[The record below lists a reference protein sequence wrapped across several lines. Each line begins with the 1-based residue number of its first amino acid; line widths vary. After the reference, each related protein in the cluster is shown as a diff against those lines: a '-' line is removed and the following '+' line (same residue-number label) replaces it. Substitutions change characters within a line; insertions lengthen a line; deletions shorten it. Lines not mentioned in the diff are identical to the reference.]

1 MLGEVAEF
9 PVGGGTSQ
17 ERTRQIEA
25 LRRRIAAVPSRGE
38 VSRPTPVSEP
48 VEVASHG
55 VLPVPAPLAGLL
67 PHGGLVRGSVVSV
80 SGAASLLLGV
90 LASVTSSGGNAAVIG
105 QRRLGLLAAAE
116 MGARL
121 QRLAVIPDP
130 GPDPVEV
137 AAVLLDGM
145 DLVVLG
151 LGGNSV
157 PPSRA
162 RAVAARARSK
172 GAVLIVTDG
181 RWEGAQIRLEAQVSG
196 YEGVDGP
203 GLGRL
208 CGTRLAV
215 RAHGR
220 AFPLRTTQVDVCAER
235 SGVLW
240 ESGQPRRIGDDAGR
254 QVAQ

>member
-1 MLGEVAEF
+1 MGEVAEF
-9 PVGGGTSQ
+9 PIGDEEAGL
-17 ERTRQIEA
+17 ERAQQIEA

-38 VSRPTPVSEP
+38 VSRPTPVAEP
-48 VEVASHG
+48 AEVQSRG
-55 VLPVPAPLAGLL
+55 MLPVPGPLAELL
-67 PHGGLVRGSVVSV
+67 PHGGLLRGTVVSV

-90 LASVTSSGGNAAVIG
+90 LASVTSSGGHAAVIG

-116 MGARL
+116 MGAHL
-121 QRLAVIPDP
+121 QRLAMVPDP

-151 LGGNSV
+151 LGGASV
-157 PPSRA
+157 PPTRA

-181 RWEGAQIRLEAQVSG
+181 RWEGAQVQLEAQVSG
-196 YEGVDGP
+196 YDGVDGP

-208 CGTRLAV
+208 CGTRLSV
-215 RAHGR
+215 QAHGR
-220 AFPLRTTQVDVCAER
+220 AFPPRTTQIDVCAER
-235 SGVLW
+235 SRVLW
-240 ESGQPRRIGDDAGR
+240 EPGGPRRIGGGAGR
-254 QVAQ
+254 VAQ

>member
-1 MLGEVAEF
+1 VGEVAEF
-9 PVGGGTSQ
+9 PIGDEEAGL
-17 ERTRQIEA
+17 ERAQQIEA

-38 VSRPTPVSEP
+38 VSRPTPVAEP
-48 VEVASHG
+48 AEVQSRG
-55 VLPVPAPLAGLL
+55 VLPVPGPLAELL
-67 PHGGLVRGSVVSV
+67 PHGGLLRGTVVSV

-90 LASVTSSGGNAAVIG
+90 LASVTSSGGHAAVIG

-116 MGARL
+116 MGAHL
-121 QRLAVIPDP
+121 QRLAMVPDP

-151 LGGNSV
+151 LGGASV
-157 PPSRA
+157 PPTRA

-181 RWEGAQIRLEAQVSG
+181 RWEGAQVRLEAQVSG
-196 YEGVDGP
+196 YDGVDGP

-208 CGTRLAV
+208 CGTRLSV

-220 AFPLRTTQVDVCAER
+220 AFPPRTTQIDVCAER
-235 SGVLW
+235 SRVLW
-240 ESGQPRRIGDDAGR
+240 EPGGPRRIGGGAGR
-254 QVAQ
+254 VAQ

>member
-1 MLGEVAEF
+1 M
-9 PVGGGTSQ
+9 
-17 ERTRQIEA
+17 ERAQQIET

-38 VSRPTPVSEP
+38 VSRPTPVAEP
-48 VEVASHG
+48 AEVPSRG
-55 VLPVPAPLAGLL
+55 VLPVPGPLAELL
-67 PHGGLVRGSVVSV
+67 PHGGLVRGTVVSV

-90 LASVTSSGGNAAVIG
+90 LASVTSSGGHAAVIG

-116 MGARL
+116 MGAHL
-121 QRLAVIPDP
+121 QRLAMVPDP

-151 LGGNSV
+151 LGGVSV
-157 PPSRA
+157 PPTRA

-181 RWEGAQIRLEAQVSG
+181 RWEGAQVRLEAQVSG
-196 YEGVDGP
+196 YDGVDGP

-208 CGTRLAV
+208 CGTRLSV

-220 AFPLRTTQVDVCAER
+220 AFPPRTTQIDVCAER
-235 SGVLW
+235 SRVLW
-240 ESGQPRRIGDDAGR
+240 ESGGPRRIGDGAGR
-254 QVAQ
+254 VAQ

>member
-1 MLGEVAEF
+1 VGEVAEF
-9 PVGGGTSQ
+9 PIGDEEAGL
-17 ERTRQIEA
+17 ERAQQIEA

-38 VSRPTPVSEP
+38 VSRPTPVAEP
-48 VEVASHG
+48 AEVPSRG
-55 VLPVPAPLAGLL
+55 VLPVPGPLAELL
-67 PHGGLVRGSVVSV
+67 PHGGLVRGTVVSV

-90 LASVTSSGGNAAVIG
+90 LASVTSSGGHAAVIG

-116 MGARL
+116 MGAHL
-121 QRLAVIPDP
+121 QRLAMVPDP

-151 LGGNSV
+151 LGGASV
-157 PPSRA
+157 PPTRA

-181 RWEGAQIRLEAQVSG
+181 RWEGAQVRLEAQVSG
-196 YEGVDGP
+196 YDGVDGP

-208 CGTRLAV
+208 CGTRLSV

-220 AFPLRTTQVDVCAER
+220 AFPPRTTQIDVCAER
-235 SGVLW
+235 SRVLW
-240 ESGQPRRIGDDAGR
+240 EPGGPRRIGGGAGR
-254 QVAQ
+254 VAQ

>member
-1 MLGEVAEF
+1 MGEVAEF
-9 PVGGGTSQ
+9 PIGDEEAGL
-17 ERTRQIEA
+17 ERAQQIEA

-38 VSRPTPVSEP
+38 VSRPTPVAEP
-48 VEVASHG
+48 AEVPSRG
-55 VLPVPAPLAGLL
+55 VLPVPGPLAELL
-67 PHGGLVRGSVVSV
+67 PHGGLVRGTVVSV

-90 LASVTSSGGNAAVIG
+90 LASVTSSGGHAAVIG

-116 MGARL
+116 MGAHL
-121 QRLAVIPDP
+121 QRLAMVPDP

-151 LGGNSV
+151 LGGASV
-157 PPSRA
+157 PPTRA
-162 RAVAARARSK
+162 RAVVARARSK

-181 RWEGAQIRLEAQVSG
+181 RWEGAQVRLEAQVSG
-196 YEGVDGP
+196 YDGVDGP

-208 CGTRLAV
+208 CGTRLSV

-220 AFPLRTTQVDVCAER
+220 AFPPRTTQIDVCAER
-235 SGVLW
+235 SRVLW
-240 ESGQPRRIGDDAGR
+240 EPGEPRRIGGGAGR
-254 QVAQ
+254 VAQ

>member
-1 MLGEVAEF
+1 MGEVAEF
-9 PVGGGTSQ
+9 PIGDEEAGL
-17 ERTRQIEA
+17 ERAQQIET

-38 VSRPTPVSEP
+38 VSRPTPVAEP
-48 VEVASHG
+48 AEVPSRG
-55 VLPVPAPLAGLL
+55 VLPVPGPLAELL
-67 PHGGLVRGSVVSV
+67 PHGGLVRGTVVSV

-90 LASVTSSGGNAAVIG
+90 LASVTSSGGHAAVIG

-116 MGARL
+116 MGAHL
-121 QRLAVIPDP
+121 QRLAMVPDP

-151 LGGNSV
+151 LGGASV
-157 PPSRA
+157 PPTRA

-181 RWEGAQIRLEAQVSG
+181 RWEGAQVRLEAQVSG
-196 YEGVDGP
+196 YDGVDGP
-203 GLGRL
+203 GLRRL
-208 CGTRLAV
+208 CGTRLSV

-220 AFPLRTTQVDVCAER
+220 AFPPRTTQIDVCAER
-235 SGVLW
+235 SRVLW
-240 ESGQPRRIGDDAGR
+240 EPGGPRRIGGGAGR
-254 QVAQ
+254 VAQ